1 MSLKQMHTASIVVY
15 ATLLVNNIVPM
26 KLGFHAL
33 LKSMLDGVSIAGY
46 ATGYSTLLMNGPNET
61 GLACTG

>member
-1 MSLKQMHTASIVVY
+1 MSLEQMHTASIVGY
-15 ATLLVNNIVPM
+15 ATLLVNNIVPV

-46 ATGYSTLLMNGPNET
+46 ATLLMNGPNET